1 MDKIFKNQKLNLLVI
16 KKGLSSFKE
25 KDNSADEF
33 DQNAVSLPNKFNPLE
48 ENNENYNIFKYAR
61 NINQY
66 CKFMFIEGT
75 GGTFP
80 VIDFNK
86 RNSYLQSVT
95 LTFLNIYQRIN
106 DEWS

>member
-1 MDKIFKNQKLNLLVI
+1 
-16 KKGLSSFKE
+16 
-25 KDNSADEF
+25 
-33 DQNAVSLPNKFNPLE
+33 
-48 ENNENYNIFKYAR
+48 
-61 NINQY
+61 
-66 CKFMFIEGT
+66 MFIEGT